1 MSGALSLTPG
11 ERVGGYQL
19 VGELGRGAIGEAFAA
34 RALEGPRAGELVCLK
49 ILGRQYHAPD
59 AAMRDVAVKSLHH
72 EARVI
77 RQLDHPNIARLI
89 DFGTLAGNGGDV
101 WYLALELVQGANLR
115 ELMSRG
121 PLGAFHVMHVGFQVS
136 KALAWAHEQDVVHR
150 DVKPSNVL
158 VGNGGEVKLVDFG
171 LAKLNAAS
179 SEYTAHVGT
188 PRYFAP
194 EQLTSEPLT
203 PATDIYALGLVL
215 FEALLGAHPFLVPDE
230 LEFRRNVLDGRP
242 VKSLRDRGFPEDL
255 VTIVERCIAQKP
267 EERFANGAALARA
280 FAQAIDSHS
289 LATTLF
295 AGAEPLQQGGGDEEA
310 VLAQPLSVDPLSEEV
325 VHDSRAMTRLGSLA
339 ERVGDVRDE
348 SGDFSSAEQRTTTAL
363 EARELAAKAAEMM
376 RYDESVVTQDLS
388 RMARLAEARRS
399 DSTHASTPSMSG
411 SRPVQ
416 EATTPGR
423 RRTVAAEPR
432 PAENLAQR
440 RTVHATEFR
449 AIPNLGQAASEAPA
463 DVATPVDQDKSEK
476 RPQPAPRT
484 RARLIVLAGVVVV
497 VLSAIALVGECS
509 TSPHEGLRRAPSVS
523 AAAAAV
529 AVPGNHAR
537 VHATKEVAPVVEP
550 SPPATLPDPPV
561 PDPDSA
567 PRTVTVPKPV
577 RRPEPGPRIAV
588 TIGLL
593 PYGDVTVDG
602 QALGHAPV
610 TAQLKAGSHQVLA
623 RTGHVQRRQTI
634 VVGPEQTRFIIR
646 VHEDHAH

>member
-1 MSGALSLTPG
+1 MNEALAMVPGARL
-11 ERVGGYQL
+11 GGYQL

-34 RALEGPRAGELVCLK
+34 RVLEGPRVGELVCLK

-136 KALAWAHEQDVVHR
+136 KALAWAHDQDVVHR

-203 PATDIYALGLVL
+203 PATDVYALGLVL
-215 FEALLGAHPFLVPDE
+215 FEALVGAHPFLVPDE

-255 VTIVERCIAQKP
+255 VTIVERCIATKP

-295 AGAEPLQQGGGDEEA
+295 AGAEPLQRGEEA
-310 VLAQPLSVDPLSEEV
+310 LEVDPLSEQV
-325 VHDSRAMTRLGSLA
+325 VHDSRAMTRLASLA
-339 ERVGDVRDE
+339 DRVGDVRDE
-348 SGDFSSAEQRTTTAL
+348 PGDFSSAEQRTTTAL

-388 RMARLAEARRS
+388 RMARLAQARRS

-416 EATTPGR
+416 EPTTPGR
-423 RRTVAAEPR
+423 RRHVAPEPR
-432 PAENLAQR
+432 SAENLAQR

-449 AIPNLGQAASEAPA
+449 AIPNLGQPVVEPPA
-463 DVATPVDQDKSEK
+463 EVAVLVEEEKSEK
-476 RPQPAPRT
+476 RPQPAT
-484 RARLIVLAGVVVV
+484 RAWTRVIVIAGVLLVVLA
-497 VLSAIALVGECS
+497 AIALVRECS
-509 TSPHEGLRRAPSVS
+509 SSPQEGLRPALPVS
-523 AAAAAV
+523 AAAALV
-529 AVPGNHAR
+529 AVPERHAPG
-537 VHATKEVAPVVEP
+537 HATKEAAPSVAPTA
-550 SPPATLPDPPV
+550 PAMLPDPPV
-561 PDPDSA
+561 PDPESA

-602 QALGHAPV
+602 QSLGHAPV
-610 TAQLKAGSHQVLA
+610 TAQLKAGPHRVLA
-623 RTGHVQRRQTI
+623 RAGRAQRSQTI
-634 VVGPEQTRFIIR
+634 VVGPEAKTFVIR
-646 VHEDHAH
+646 VSEDHAP